1 MKDPAD
7 SVVDEL
13 GFRKGLVTTFVS
25 NDPEAG
31 CWQAGGESIERPER
45 IIENRVESRMRQRNV
60 FRRDELLC
68 ICGRLVD
75 EGDGDDVADTK
86 SGVERTVYNIRDK
99 SIHVYTGLESRTF
112 EAVFAGRLYW

>member
-45 IIENRVESRMRQRNV
+45 IIENRVESRMRQRA
-60 FRRDELLC
+60 RAECHTSLE
-68 ICGRLVD
+68 VD
-75 EGDGDDVADTK
+75 
-86 SGVERTVYNIRDK
+86 
-99 SIHVYTGLESRTF
+99 SRN
-112 EAVFAGRLYW
+112 ARV